1 MELNITYISIET
13 KLNTLMTKL
22 WGPDPP
28 ESVNNLKANCVWGES
43 GELNKTM
50 G

>member
-28 ESVNNLKANCVWGES
+28 ESVSNLKANGKLCGGGQWGAE
-43 GELNKTM
+43 
-50 G
+50 